1 MERQFRAINGKK
13 KIIHYWGRCMCHR
26 RPDRSFFF
34 KEHQFPVCAR
44 CTGVFVGQ
52 IVAILTSFFLRPS
65 IILCIDFCMIIFI
78 DWLVQ
83 YLKIKESTNFRRL
96 ITGLLGG
103 FGLMSIEIEI
113 LIKLWN
119 WLVRSVG

>member
-1 MERQFRAINGKK
+1 MEKQFRVINGKK
-13 KIIHYWGRCMCHR
+13 KIMRYLGKCMCHR

-34 KEHQFPVCAR
+34 KGHQFPVCAR

-52 IVAILTSFFLRPS
+52 IVAMLTHFFFNPP
-65 IILCIDFCMIIFI
+65 IILYIDLCMILLI

-96 ITGLLGG
+96 ITGILGG
-103 FGLMSIEIEI
+103 FGLMNIEMKTLIE
-113 LIKLWN
+113 LWN
-119 WLVRSVG
+119 WLV